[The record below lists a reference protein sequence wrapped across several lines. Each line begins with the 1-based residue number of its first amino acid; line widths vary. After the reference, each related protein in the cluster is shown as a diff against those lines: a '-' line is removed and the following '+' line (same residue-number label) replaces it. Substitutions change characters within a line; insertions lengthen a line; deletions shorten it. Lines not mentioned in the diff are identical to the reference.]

1 MEDFIAAVNLYVKR
15 NKIHHSGIDEL
26 VKGGKFDDLATS
38 ILRDEEVL
46 EALYDGSVAYV
57 ALAKCIKRVRLKYF
71 KRLVRME
78 NKEPDYELTDES
90 EKRSDEA
97 MQRDRER
104 KQKK

>member
-1 MEDFIAAVNLYVKR
+1 
-15 NKIHHSGIDEL
+15 
-26 VKGGKFDDLATS
+26 
-38 ILRDEEVL
+38 
-46 EALYDGSVAYV
+46 
-57 ALAKCIKRVRLKYF
+57 
-71 KRLVRME
+71 ME